1 MFVPNQCNAL
11 MFDTMMNYVINDYT
25 ETMIDILHE
34 SYILRSKE
42 DFFLHVLHG
51 TLRTNLSV
59 YIYIYI
65 YIYNMTHYLD
75 IIRLF

>member
-34 SYILRSKE
+34 SYILHSKE
-42 DFFLHVLHG
+42 DFFLSS
-51 TLRTNLSV
+51 TRNATNEFIS
-59 YIYIYI
+59 IYIYI
-65 YIYNMTHYLD
+65 QYDALPRYY
-75 IIRLF
+75 